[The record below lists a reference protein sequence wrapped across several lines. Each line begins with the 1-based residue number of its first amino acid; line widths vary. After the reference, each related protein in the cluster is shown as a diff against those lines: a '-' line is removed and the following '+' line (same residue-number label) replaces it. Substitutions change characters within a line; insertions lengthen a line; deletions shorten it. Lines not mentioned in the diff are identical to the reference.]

1 MLKNILALEGVQE
14 LNKEA
19 QKEVTG
25 GLVCACLYFN
35 GEKWVCC

>member
-14 LNKEA
+14 LDKET

-25 GLVCACLYFN
+25 GLVCACIYFD
-35 GEKWVCC
+35 GLMWVCC

>member
-1 MLKNILALEGVQE
+1 MLQNILALEDVQE
-14 LNKEA
+14 LDKKT